1 MSENK
6 KKNLELFVFV
16 LTAAVHRS
24 GSFKQWDTSAQDFSK
39 TSRSEN
45 CCCARGHRKSTDLSS
60 LMLDSVTR
68 KTLQR
73 YEVKLELHFPELE
86 AIFQFF

>member
-45 CCCARGHRKSTDLSS
+45 CYCELV
-60 LMLDSVTR
+60 LMYAAQYA
-68 KTLQR
+68 TLN
-73 YEVKLELHFPELE
+73 VSNAVLM
-86 AIFQFF
+86 ICV

>member
-24 GSFKQWDTSAQDFSK
+24 GSFKQLNMSAQDFCK
-39 TSRSEN
+39 TSQSELCVKIICVN
-45 CCCARGHRKSTDLSS
+45 CRAII
-60 LMLDSVTR
+60 
-68 KTLQR
+68 
-73 YEVKLELHFPELE
+73 
-86 AIFQFF
+86 AIFQIKFH

>member
-45 CCCARGHRKSTDLSS
+45 CCCAVNCPCSAVFNNDLD
-60 LMLDSVTR
+60 LLPVELGCVHPILVVLDS
-68 KTLQR
+68 KI
-73 YEVKLELHFPELE
+73 ELFEDQK
-86 AIFQFF
+86 AY

>member
-45 CCCARGHRKSTDLSS
+45 CCC
-60 LMLDSVTR
+60 VTEGR
-68 KTLQR
+68 PVVVWI
-73 YEVKLELHFPELE
+73 EGNGMVKVVVVP
-86 AIFQFF
+86 

>member
-45 CCCARGHRKSTDLSS
+45 CCCGHGRSGKVVEGQGRSRK
-60 LMLDSVTR
+60 
-68 KTLQR
+68 
-73 YEVKLELHFPELE
+73 VKEDQGGQGRSWMVFSHHWIDILGEKS
-86 AIFQFF
+86 

>member
-16 LTAAVHRS
+16 LTAAIHRS

-45 CCCARGHRKSTDLSS
+45 CYCGPGSRIGGRTGTVCTEQTFLPK
-60 LMLDSVTR
+60 
-68 KTLQR
+68 
-73 YEVKLELHFPELE
+73 
-86 AIFQFF
+86 